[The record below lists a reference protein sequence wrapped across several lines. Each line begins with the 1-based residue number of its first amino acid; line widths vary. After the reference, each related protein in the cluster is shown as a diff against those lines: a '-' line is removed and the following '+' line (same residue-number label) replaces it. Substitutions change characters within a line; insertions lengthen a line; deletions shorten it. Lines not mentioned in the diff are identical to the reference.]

1 MDIFKTDNQSCIVS
15 LDKHTSESHPNLW
28 STYLRIIL
36 PLIAI
41 CYMYFR
47 LPPACVHNQCVGF
60 HHADRWAKQAILW
73 SGWADGLAGHKEWP
87 YSSMRRIFALLLPT
101 LIYVYTILN
110 PPASSIT
117 NPCACMC
124 VCVYHKQ
131 TQTSISSIVKAMCRT
146 FTDGEQAT
154 WAHQSTWLK
163 SWPINVVASS
173 IYTMW
178 FRATDID
185 GPCGSTLTHT
195 HKHRTTRDSF
205 IEKHTSFWGCG
216 SFVTDLSHFPVYFT
230 NYT

>member
-1 MDIFKTDNQSCIVS
+1 M
-15 LDKHTSESHPNLW
+15 
-28 STYLRIIL
+28 
-36 PLIAI
+36 
-41 CYMYFR
+41 
-47 LPPACVHNQCVGF
+47 GF

-195 HKHRTTRDSF
+195 QTSYEERLIHRKTHKFLGLRKLCDGF
-205 IEKHTSFWGCG
+205 IA
-216 SFVTDLSHFPVYFT
+216 FPCLFHKLYLNRSIIIAVYHWKRVHVFLPK
-230 NYT
+230 